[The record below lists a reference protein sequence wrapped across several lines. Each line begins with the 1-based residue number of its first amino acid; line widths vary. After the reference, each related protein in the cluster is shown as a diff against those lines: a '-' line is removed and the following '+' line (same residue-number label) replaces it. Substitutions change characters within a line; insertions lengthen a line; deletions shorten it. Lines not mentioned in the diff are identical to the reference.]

1 MVLLPDKRDE
11 LIYKTGTTTV
21 AVKCK
26 DGVVIGAD
34 TRVTAGYYIAH
45 KHGKKIHK
53 ITPNIALTIAGVV
66 ADAQAIIDI
75 VKYNINLY
83 ELRIHKKMTAK
94 SAARLL
100 SVILFNNRLFP
111 YITELIVAGKDAD
124 GYNIYRLDPLG
135 SLISD
140 DITATGSGS
149 PIAIG
154 ILESEYSKEITVDEG
169 KMLVAKALTAA
180 MKRDVASGDDIDIAI
195 ITKDGYYELSKE
207 EKNNLI
213 KDLEKRET

>member
-1 MVLLPDKRDE
+1 MVLIPDKRDDMV
-11 LIYKTGTTTV
+11 YKTGTTTV
-21 AVKCK
+21 AIKCS

-75 VKYNINLY
+75 IKYNVNLY
-83 ELRIHKKMTAK
+83 ELRINKTMTAK

-111 YITELIVAGKDAD
+111 YITELIVAGKDSH

-135 SLISD
+135 SLIKD
-140 DITATGSGS
+140 NITATGSGS

-154 ILESEYSKEITVDEG
+154 VLESEYSTEISVDKG
-169 KMLVAKALTAA
+169 KLLVAKALTAA
-180 MKRDVASGDDIDIAI
+180 MKRDVASGDDIDIAVI
-195 ITKDGYYELSKE
+195 NEDGYRELSKE
-207 EKNNLI
+207 EKNELL
-213 KDLEKRET
+213 KQLEKRE

>member
-1 MVLLPDKRDE
+1 MVLIPDKRDDMV
-11 LIYKTGTTTV
+11 YKTGTTTV
-21 AVKCK
+21 ALKCAN
-26 DGVVIGAD
+26 GVVIGAD

-53 ITPNIALTIAGVV
+53 ITPGIALTIAGVV

-83 ELRIHKKMTAK
+83 ELRINKKMTAK

-100 SVILFNNRLFP
+100 SVILFQNRLFP
-111 YITELIVAGKDAD
+111 YVTELIVAGKDSD
-124 GYNIYRLDPLG
+124 GYNIYRLDPFG

-140 DITATGSGS
+140 EIIATGSGS

-154 ILESEYSKEITVDEG
+154 VLESEYSKDIAIEEAKLLI
-169 KMLVAKALTAA
+169 AKALNAA
-180 MKRDVASGDDIDIAI
+180 MKRDIASGDDIDMAVI
-195 ITKDGYYELSKE
+195 DEEGYRELSKD
-207 EKNNLI
+207 EKNDLL
-213 KDLEKRET
+213 KQLEKREE